1 MTRESKKPA
10 AGRTNPLNSSR
21 SGVPRIVKR
30 TTLQDDSK
38 NATDSTVN
46 EQVAALKKIPAD
58 RIGKNEIEIKTAET
72 AARLRDVLSENVRL
86 SSVAE
91 SARKETEK
99 YRQLNVKNTEETKKA
114 IEARDESEKQRL
126 KAVTVIEELQ
136 SEIRI
141 LRKELVEKA
150 HTEKRMEYLRVQPD
164 QITAMITEFEHTLSN
179 SLSGLILNN
188 LELRLK
194 VAVDTEQD
202 RPVLLLPPIIKGK
215 VNADRIN
222 ELIVR
227 VLPSGVMGIS

>member
-1 MTRESKKPA
+1 MTRENKKPA
-10 AGRTNPLNSSR
+10 PRRISRANNNPSS
-21 SGVPRIVKR
+21 VPRVVKR
-30 TTLQDDSK
+30 TILRDGSK
-38 NATDSTVN
+38 TATDSTVD

-58 RIGKNEIEIKTAET
+58 RIGKNEIEIKAAET
-72 AARLRDVLSENVRL
+72 AARLREVLSENAQL
-86 SSVAE
+86 SSIAE

-99 YRQLNVKNTEETKKA
+99 YRQLNVKIVEETKRA
-114 IEARDESEKQRL
+114 VEARNETEKQRL
-126 KAVTVIEELQ
+126 KADTIIEELQ
-136 SEIRI
+136 SEIRT
-141 LRKELVEKA
+141 LRKELSEKV
-150 HTEKRMEYLRVQPD
+150 HPGERREYLRVQPD
-164 QITAMITEFEHTLSN
+164 QMVAMINDFEYAISN

-227 VLPSGVMGIS
+227 VLPSGVMGIY